1 MAQACRLHQGRC
13 PTHASSPAACTFANY
28 HFTEDSH
35 VGAAAPGDDVFCVW
49 IHARCCKYQPRSDHP
64 CRAGSREFLL
74 LTDARTPRSCKSWR
88 ALQSAHTVPSR
99 DNHRNGVCAHSLR
112 RTVEQHLPR
121 LFLRAASEAFVFS
134 SAAAAVEALHG
145 MLADAEPPV
154 AVLHVL

>member
-1 MAQACRLHQGRC
+1 MTLHAEGSIGLGAT
-13 PTHASSPAACTFANY
+13 PGFAW
-28 HFTEDSH
+28 TQ
-35 VGAAAPGDDVFCVW
+35 VGG
-49 IHARCCKYQPRSDHP
+49 PRV
-64 CRAGSREFLL
+64 L
-74 LTDARTPRSCKSWR
+74 LTDARAPRSCKSWR

-121 LFLRAASEAFVFS
+121 LFLRAASEAFIFS